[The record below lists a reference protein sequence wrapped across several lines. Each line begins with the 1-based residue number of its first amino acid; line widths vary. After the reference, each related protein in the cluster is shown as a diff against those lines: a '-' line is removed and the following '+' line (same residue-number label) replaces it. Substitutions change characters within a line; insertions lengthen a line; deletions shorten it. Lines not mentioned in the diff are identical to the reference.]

1 MLSLLLLLLVSCQTE
16 LHDLG
21 LHFCHVGMDLRWP
34 SLAPITAS
42 VVSPTISTVI
52 TPTIVSSTSS
62 TLTIS
67 SAPST
72 LFSQPL
78 KAVLFNVACFAT
90 MEADAVAH
98 LPQNHRRWSLI
109 ITITVLRRVLIIVGL
124 IVGSG
129 LVVMS
134 GLVFKLRILLLRIG
148 LLIS

>member
-1 MLSLLLLLLVSCQTE
+1 MFALGFFLLERRKSQ
-16 LHDLG
+16 LHNFG
-21 LHFCHVGMDLRWP
+21 LYFCHVGMDLWWP
-34 SLAPITAS
+34 SLTSITAS

-52 TPTIVSSTSS
+52 APTIVPSTSS
-62 TLTIS
+62 TLTRT

-78 KAVLFNVACFAT
+78 KAVLFNVSYFST
-90 MEADAVAH
+90 VEADAVAH